1 MNPPGS
7 SSGALSIDTPLA
19 IVGAGTVGTAIAH
32 SAALAGHRVRL
43 FDAQPGRVSIIR
55 TGDPLQPFHVS
66 TAPSRDAHVEVEI
79 VS

>member
-1 MNPPGS
+1 MFAPAPWLS
-7 SSGALSIDTPLA
+7 PKRYVVCSGGNAQ
-19 IVGAGTVGTAIAH
+19 
-32 SAALAGHRVRL
+32 RVATRL
-43 FDAQPGRVSIIR
+43 FDAHPGRVSIIR

>member
-1 MNPPGS
+1 MMFREEDFDMFAPAPW
-7 SSGALSIDTPLA
+7 LSPKRYLLCSRENA
-19 IVGAGTVGTAIAH
+19 Q
-32 SAALAGHRVRL
+32 RVASRL

-66 TAPSRDAHVEVEI
+66 TAPSRDAYVEVEI